1 MAQYLKIN
9 YQRSV
14 VRYMFM
20 NLQAEKILRF
30 EGLINPQK
38 AMYNKNESIFK
49 IQDI

>member
-20 NLQAEKILRF
+20 NLQAENKIF
-30 EGLINPQK
+30 EI
-38 AMYNKNESIFK
+38 
-49 IQDI
+49 